1 MSTNSYLINSKKF
14 KWGPGS
20 ISLNP
25 DKVLLLKKFAVGSCL
40 DVGTGSGIYANY
52 LYSESHYTV
61 GVDNEIQFVKKAQK
75 NYKSITFKKAD
86 ACNLPFKDNQ
96 FDTLVAFD
104 ILEHLDDEKA
114 LEEFF
119 RVAKRVVFS
128 VPHKNQ
134 KILEE
139 YGLSH
144 SHYLDNTHKRVYDK
158 KAITIIAKK
167 NKLQVVLLKNSLPIS
182 VSGLLIERLS
192 KGNLLKKYLLKV
204 ILKPFLPEPPIYST
218 VFGVLEKAKSK

>member
-14 KWGPGS
+14 KWGPDV
-20 ISLNP
+20 IRLNP
-25 DKVLLLKKFAVGSCL
+25 DKAKLLKKYAIGNCL

-52 LYSESHYTV
+52 LYSEGHDTV
-61 GVDNEIQFVKKAQK
+61 GVDNEIQFVKKAQI

-86 ACNLPFKDNQ
+86 AYKLPFKDNQ
-96 FDTLVAFD
+96 FQTLVAFD
-104 ILEHLDDEKA
+104 ILEHLDDQKA

-119 RVAKRVVFS
+119 RVAKRIVFS

-158 KAITIIAKK
+158 KAITILAKK
-167 NKLQVVLLKNSLPIS
+167 NNLQIISLKNSLPIS

-192 KGNLLKKYLLKV
+192 QGNILKKYLLKV

-218 VFGVLEKAKSK
+218 VFGVLEKSKRK